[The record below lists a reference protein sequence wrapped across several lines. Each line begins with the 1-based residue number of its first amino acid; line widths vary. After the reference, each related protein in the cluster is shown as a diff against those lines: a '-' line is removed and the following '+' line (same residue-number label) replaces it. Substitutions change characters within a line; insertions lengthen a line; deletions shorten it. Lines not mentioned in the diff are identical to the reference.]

1 MNQLLPRGCQL
12 LDDTKITRMIASG
25 MDWQIYKT
33 NMDTYALAVE
43 LPLYEKWIEKC
54 SLPEGIFLPVG
65 VI

>member
-25 MDWQIYKT
+25 TDWQIYLT

-43 LPLYEKWIEKC
+43 LSLYDKWIEKC
-54 SLPEGIFLPVG
+54 SLIPGTI
-65 VI
+65 

>member
-25 MDWQIYKT
+25 TDWQIYLT

-43 LPLYEKWIEKC
+43 LSLYDKWIEK
-54 SLPEGIFLPVG
+54 
-65 VI
+65 